1 MEDEK
6 MKPIMLALSTFRQ
19 SDNAVQLAIEK
30 AKTNKNLVVAYI
42 VDENLARYLIG
53 IDTELSPKMKE
64 KGEREILEEDKIQ
77 AKTKVESIVATAREV
92 GINVVTY
99 IDIAR
104 FGIKCVEI
112 AKKEKPELIITTRT
126 KRPQWVKKLFGSPV
140 DYLIEHAGC
149 PVKEA

>member
-1 MEDEK
+1 

-19 SDNAVQLAIEK
+19 SDDAVQLAIEK

-42 VDENLARYLIG
+42 VDENLARYLVG
-53 IDTELSPKMKE
+53 IDTELSPNMKD
-64 KGEREILEEDKIQ
+64 KSERDILAEHKIQ
-77 AKTKVESIVATAREV
+77 AETKVESIVTTAKEF
-92 GINVVTY
+92 GINVKTY

-104 FGIKCVEI
+104 FGIECVEI

-149 PVKEA
+149 PVKEV

>member
-1 MEDEK
+1 MEDWK

-30 AKTNKNLVVAYI
+30 AKSNKNLVIAYI
-42 VDENLARYLIG
+42 IDENLARYLVG

-64 KGEREILEEDKIQ
+64 KSEREILEENKMQ
-77 AKTKVESIVATAREV
+77 AETKVESIVTTAKKI
-92 GINVVTY
+92 GINVKTY

-104 FGIKCVEI
+104 FGIRCVEI

-149 PVKEA
+149 EVIEA

>member
-64 KGEREILEEDKIQ
+64 NGEREILEEDKIQ

>member
-1 MEDEK
+1 

-19 SDNAVQLAIEK
+19 SDDAVQLAIEK
-30 AKTNKNLVVAYI
+30 AKTNKNLVVAYV
-42 VDENLARYLIG
+42 VDENLARYLVG
-53 IDTELSPKMKE
+53 IDTELSPNMKE
-64 KGEREILEEDKIQ
+64 KSEREILEENKMQ
-77 AKTKVESIVATAREV
+77 AETRVASIVTTAKKF
-92 GINVVTY
+92 GIDVKTY
-99 IDIAR
+99 IEIAR

-140 DYLIEHAGC
+140 DYLIENAGC